1 MRGTLVPFG
10 TRHGSLRG
18 IRKDMDELFNQF
30 FSDARPPRGD
40 LSRWTP
46 RLNVSETDG
55 EYEVSLDVPGMTPDA
70 FDVELRQGF
79 LWITG
84 ERKSE
89 HEEQGKTWHR
99 VERSYGQ
106 FQRSVHLGDDV
117 NPEQVSAEYKDGVLR
132 VTVPKAE
139 HAQARKVTVKG

>member
-1 MRGTLVPFG
+1 MRGTLIPFG

-18 IRKDMDELFNQF
+18 LRSDMDQLFNHF
-30 FSDARPPRGD
+30 FSEAEPQQE
-40 LSRWTP
+40 LSRWMP
-46 RLNVSETDG
+46 QLNVSETDG

-70 FDVELRQGF
+70 FDVELRQGY

-89 HEEQGKTWHR
+89 HEEGGKTWHR
-99 VERSYGQ
+99 VERSYGS

-117 NPEQVSAEYKDGVLR
+117 NPEQVNAEYKDGVLR
-132 VTVPKAE
+132 VTVPKSE
-139 HAQARKVTVKG
+139 KAQTRKVTVNG